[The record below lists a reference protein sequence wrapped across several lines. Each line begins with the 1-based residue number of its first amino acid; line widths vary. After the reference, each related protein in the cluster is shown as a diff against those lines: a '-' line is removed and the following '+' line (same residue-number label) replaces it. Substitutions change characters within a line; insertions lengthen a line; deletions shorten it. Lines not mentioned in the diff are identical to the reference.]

1 MGSANGLLRA
11 TSSTGLVSA
20 LWRTTGSRWVLT
32 ERLSYV
38 GSDFRNGGVLTQ
50 ELARGFS
57 AALIARIDANAAL
70 GRGWTI
76 DAGGRHER
84 YRTNQIL
91 RDFVTINNGTA
102 VRVRNEREVTA
113 VDDAARRLG
122 ASRTPDRDR
131 RNHAWGCGSPAGHSR
146 RAPA

>member
-1 MGSANGLLRA
+1 MSSANGLLRA

-57 AALIARIDANAAL
+57 AALIARIDFNA
-70 GRGWTI
+70 R
-76 DAGGRHER
+76 
-84 YRTNQIL
+84 
-91 RDFVTINNGTA
+91 
-102 VRVRNEREVTA
+102 
-113 VDDAARRLG
+113 ARPRL
-122 ASRTPDRDR
+122 D
-131 RNHAWGCGSPAGHSR
+131 N
-146 RAPA
+146 